1 VGTDERA
8 VALFHELEDMLN
20 RFGNAIAEAERQ
32 GRHGRD
38 YIASLKAA
46 QVSLGGAHHRMQRL
60 VHGTW

>member
-8 VALFHELEDMLN
+8 VALFHELEDMLT
-20 RFGNAIAEAERQ
+20 RFGNAIAECE
-32 GRHGRD
+32 GKSSLEH
-38 YIASLKAA
+38 IAALKAA